1 MNLLEQPLI
10 DNLNDSTNF
19 YQLKGVTICPPETR
33 KIEIEIKLT
42 SGAVFNNIKLYIGRP
57 IISETE
63 TD

>member
-19 YQLKGVTICPPETR
+19 YRLKGVTICPPQTR

-42 SGAVFNNIKLYIGRP
+42 SGAVFNNIKLYIGRQ